1 MSIPFFVVM
10 GKTEWGSG
18 LIQKGTHTVSVL
30 IKRLLI
36 NSTFDPSLFQLQQR
50 EEDYRSNQGNLR

>member
-1 MSIPFFVVM
+1 MSIPFFVVI

-18 LIQKGTHTVSVL
+18 LIQKGTHTVYVL

-36 NSTFDPSLFQLQQR
+36 NSTFDPSLFQFQQS
-50 EEDYRSNQGNLR
+50 EEVYRGNQGNLR

>member
-1 MSIPFFVVM
+1 MSIPFFVVI

-30 IKRLLI
+30 IKRPLNKL
-36 NSTFDPSLFQLQQR
+36 NFQLFTVPV
-50 EEDYRSNQGNLR
+50 LTK